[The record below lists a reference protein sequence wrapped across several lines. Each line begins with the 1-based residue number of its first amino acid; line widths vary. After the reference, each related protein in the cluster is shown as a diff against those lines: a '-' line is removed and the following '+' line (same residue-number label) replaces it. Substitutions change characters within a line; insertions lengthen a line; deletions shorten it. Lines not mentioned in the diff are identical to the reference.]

1 MKPRGLYV
9 VSAVIICLLV
19 FSTSAFSTQS
29 ASLMFQ
35 EQDLGTGWWQY
46 DYSVKNT
53 SDNGEYLYMFLLDF
67 GKAVTVQ
74 GTALPQSWFGVVW
87 EGTNVTT
94 FLDARSINPATY
106 ISAGESLNGFSFR
119 TNNQV
124 GNLSYHAEF
133 LNVPS
138 INGSTK
144 RDNALAPPMGPEPLS
159 SLLFVTGG
167 ATIVFRNRI
176 RRKMQSIK
184 KARTALLPGRVQE

>member
-46 DYSVKNT
+46 DYSVTNT

-67 GKAVTVQ
+67 DQTVTVQ
-74 GTALPQSWFGVVW
+74 GSTLPQSWFGVVW
-87 EGTNVTT
+87 EETNVTT

-119 TNNQV
+119 ANNQV

-133 LNVPS
+133 LNVSS

-144 RDNALAPPMGPEPLS
+144 LDNAPTPPVVPEPLS

-167 ATIVFRNRI
+167 ATIVLGNRI
-176 RRKMQSIK
+176 RRKMLSN
-184 KARTALLPGRVQE
+184 

>member
-9 VSAVIICLLV
+9 VSAVVIGLLV

-46 DYSVKNT
+46 DYTVTNT
-53 SDNGEYLYMFLLDF
+53 SDNGESLYMFLLNFDQT
-67 GKAVTVQ
+67 VTIQ
-74 GTALPQSWFGVVW
+74 GSMLPQSWFGVVW

-94 FLDARSINPATY
+94 FLDARSINQAKY
-106 ISAGESLNGFSFR
+106 ISAGESLNGFSFKA
-119 TNNQV
+119 NNQV

-138 INGSTK
+138 INGSTSPA
-144 RDNALAPPMGPEPLS
+144 NIHVVPEPVSS
-159 SLLFVTGG
+159 SLFVLGG
-167 ATIVFRNRI
+167 VVFAGRRYWQK
-176 RRKMQSIK
+176 RRK
-184 KARTALLPGRVQE
+184 V